1 VTKRILDLAGFICH
15 LWLMPQV
22 PISAFIISL
31 FSLVLILPVQA
42 QTGVDVPRT
51 VVDREI
57 SDFILSDAA
66 WSSNSL
72 PGSWADVSVNAGL
85 QSKELRSIGRVFGHQ
100 PQQVLAFW
108 ENGQINRMEIIFLE
122 AGYFFGF
129 RKSSELTYTETS
141 GGTLESRKF
150 EREIEQLRKSEDAE
164 IKQKQVEFK
173 KLFAA
178 LEKELPAKIEAFTKA
193 PGKRTTIGSGSLL
206 RSRVTEFT
214 TPVLAIRYS
223 AEDDQ
228 LVSLTVLFKEN
239 ASRRMIGSTSSRRGA
254 VKDNV
259 KTLPNGD
266 VIIENIPMFNQGS
279 RGYCAIGT
287 LAMITQYYGLN
298 VNIDQ
303 LAAKAGYK
311 EGDTDNAIIIPI
323 YQAAAKE
330 AKLKMSQNERFD
342 FRSAMRS
349 LSDGKPILVWRF
361 FSRER
366 DALHSEFKAKYQAD
380 PTQLLPDPK
389 KNRDEKNAWPVFA
402 NGGHASVVTGFNKE
416 RNEVL
421 FTESW
426 GEETRHRR
434 MRAEEMES
442 TCYVLFQFEP

>member
-1 VTKRILDLAGFICH
+1 MTKVQSIAFHVCIASLA
-15 LWLMPQV
+15 
-22 PISAFIISL
+22 
-31 FSLVLILPVQA
+31 LILPVQA
-42 QTGVDVPRT
+42 QTGTDAPRT
-51 VVDREI
+51 VVDKEVA
-57 SDFILSDAA
+57 DFILSDSA
-66 WSSNSL
+66 WSSNTL
-72 PGSWADVSVNAGL
+72 PGNWADISVNAGM
-85 QSKELRSIGRVFGHQ
+85 QSKELRSIGRLFGHQ
-100 PQQVLAFW
+100 PQQVLTFW
-108 ENGQINRMEIIFLE
+108 DNGQLNRMEIIFLE

-129 RKSSELTYTETS
+129 RKSSELTYTQTS
-141 GGTLESRKF
+141 GETLDSRKL
-150 EREIEQLRKSEDAE
+150 EREIEQLRKSEDVE
-164 IKQKQVEFK
+164 IKEKHVQFK
-173 KLFAA
+173 KLFET
-178 LEKELPAKIEAFTKA
+178 LEKDLPVKLEAFTKA

-214 TPVLAIRYS
+214 TPTLAIRFS

-228 LVSLTVLFKEN
+228 LVNVTVLRKKD
-239 ASRRMIGSTSSRRGA
+239 ATRRMIGSTSSRRGTI
-254 VKDNV
+254 KDNV
-259 KTLPNGD
+259 KTLPSGD
-266 VIIENIPMFNQGS
+266 VVIENIPMFNQGS

-330 AKLKMSQNERFD
+330 AKLKMAQNEQFD
-342 FRSAMRS
+342 FRAAMRS
-349 LSDGKPILVWRF
+349 LSEGKPILVWRF
-361 FSRER
+361 FSRDR
-366 DALHSEFKAKYQAD
+366 DALHTDFKAKHQAD

-389 KNRDEKNAWPVFA
+389 KSREEKTTWPVFA

-434 MRAEEMES
+434 MRAEELEA
-442 TCYVLFQFEP
+442 TCYVQFEFEP

>member
-1 VTKRILDLAGFICH
+1 MSKVPLSVLCMSLA
-15 LWLMPQV
+15 LL
-22 PISAFIISL
+22 ALSL
-31 FSLVLILPVQA
+31 HTQA
-42 QTGVDVPRT
+42 QTGTNFPTTIVDK
-51 VVDREI
+51 EI
-57 SDFILSDAA
+57 SDFILSDSA
-66 WSSNSL
+66 WSSNTL
-72 PGSWADVSVNAGL
+72 PGNWADISVNAGL
-85 QSKELRSIGRVFGHQ
+85 QSKELRSLGRLFGNQ
-100 PQQVLAFW
+100 PQQVLTFW
-108 ENGQINRMEIIFLE
+108 ENGQLNRMEIIFLE

-129 RKSSELTYTETS
+129 RKSSELTYTQTN
-141 GGTLESRKF
+141 GTALESRKF
-150 EREIEQLRKSEDAE
+150 EREIEQLRKSEDVA
-164 IKQKQVEFK
+164 IKEKQVQFK
-173 KLFAA
+173 KLFET
-178 LEKELPAKIEAFTKA
+178 LEKELPEKLEAFTKA

-214 TPVLAIRYS
+214 TPALAIRFS

-228 LVSLTVLFKEN
+228 LISLTILHKED
-239 ASRRMIGSTSSRRGA
+239 ATRRMIGSTSNRRGA
-254 VKDNV
+254 IKDNV
-259 KTLPNGD
+259 KTLPSGD
-266 VIIENIPMFNQGS
+266 VVIDNIPMFNQGS

-330 AKLKMSQNERFD
+330 AKLKMAQNERFN
-342 FRSAMRS
+342 FRDAMRS
-349 LSDGKPILVWRF
+349 LSEGKPILVWRF

-366 DALHSEFKAKYQAD
+366 DALHTDFKAKHQTD

-389 KNRDEKNAWPVFA
+389 KSRDEKASWPVFA
-402 NGGHASVVTGFNKE
+402 NGGHASVVTGFNKD

-434 MRAEEMES
+434 MRAEELET
-442 TCYVLFQFEP
+442 TCYVQFEFEP